1 MEKENDSIVKHSQIP
16 HSRKKNSIAYQ
27 RVSCSQNT
35 LQAFKRGL
43 SMHKTIP
50 VDKLTVGMEVI
61 SLDKSWLETNILF
74 HRFKIRSGDEIR
86 KLKENGIRMVTVNI
100 EDERDQI
107 SQQKGTGKH
116 SDPPLQEE
124 NDIAPEFQT
133 LEIKTPHAI
142 REWNA
147 LQEKTVAVVAK
158 SFDNIRKKL
167 SFDVLPLKEQV
178 AQTLEMTL
186 KNPSNNSFLL
196 TLSEVDDE
204 SYVHSANTMV
214 LTISL
219 AARSGVP
226 REELAKWG
234 LAALLHDI
242 GKSLI
247 PLDVLKKPGKLTP
260 SEWDIMKKHPQLG
273 HSILSKSKDEVI
285 SGLCATVCIEHH
297 ERKNGAGYPYGI
309 DIKELNPVSRSLM
322 VLDIYEALTAGRIYA
337 SPLSP
342 AKTLAYILETEIH
355 RLDPKAIAE
364 LVRMIGVYPVGSLVE
379 LADGRIAMVSE
390 YKNPDTHAGQVNLLV
405 LFSSRSKPV
414 DEPFHITLPLI
425 DRNTVT
431 QTFHPRELGIS
442 SSEVFRYIETPG
454 PEFPE
459 EPQAEEKVR
468 DQALPG

>member
-1 MEKENDSIVKHSQIP
+1 
-16 HSRKKNSIAYQ
+16 
-27 RVSCSQNT
+27 
-35 LQAFKRGL
+35 
-43 SMHKTIP
+43 MHKTIH
-50 VDKLTVGMEVI
+50 VDKLTVGMEVV

-74 HRFKIRSGDEIR
+74 HRFKIRSEDEIL
-86 KLKENGIRMVTVNI
+86 KLKENGIRMVTINVEKDQEQTPHRKEKTSDSDRLHQGNNNI
-100 EDERDQI
+100 
-107 SQQKGTGKH
+107 T
-116 SDPPLQEE
+116 
-124 NDIAPEFQT
+124 PEFQT
-133 LEIKTPHAI
+133 LEMQTPHAV
-142 REWNA
+142 RQWSA
-147 LQEKTVAVVAK
+147 LQEKTIAVVTK
-158 SFDNIRKKL
+158 SFENIRQKL

-178 AQTLEMTL
+178 TQTLEMTL
-186 KNPSNNSFLL
+186 KNPNNNSFLL

-226 REELAKWG
+226 REDLAKWG

-242 GKSLI
+242 GKALI

-273 HSILSKSKDEVI
+273 HSILSKSKEEVI
-285 SGLCATVCIEHH
+285 RGLCATVCIEHH

-337 SPLSP
+337 NPLSP
-342 AKTLAYILETEIH
+342 AKTLAYLLETEIH
-355 RLDPKAIAE
+355 RLDPRAIAE

-379 LADGRIAMVSE
+379 LSDGRIAMVSE
-390 YKNPDTHAGQVNLLV
+390 YKDPGTHAGQVNLLV

-414 DEPFHITLPLI
+414 AEPFHITLPLI
-425 DRNTVT
+425 DRSSVT

-442 SSEVFRYIETPG
+442 PLEVFRYIEIPG
-454 PEFPE
+454 PGFPE
-459 EPQAEEKVR
+459 DP
-468 DQALPG
+468 

>member
-1 MEKENDSIVKHSQIP
+1 
-16 HSRKKNSIAYQ
+16 
-27 RVSCSQNT
+27 
-35 LQAFKRGL
+35 
-43 SMHKTIP
+43 MHKTIP
-50 VDKLTVGMEVI
+50 VDKLTLGMKVVA
-61 SLDKSWLETNILF
+61 LDKSWLETNILF
-74 HRFKIRSGDEIR
+74 HRFKIRSQDEIR

-100 EDERDQI
+100 ADDQEQI
-107 SQQKGTGKH
+107 SQKKGN
-116 SDPPLQEE
+116 SNQSEPLLQEE
-124 NDIAPEFQT
+124 YDIAPEFQT
-133 LEIKTPHAI
+133 LEMKAPHAI

-186 KNPSNNSFLL
+186 KSPGNNSFLL

-219 AARSGVP
+219 AAQSGVP

-242 GKSLI
+242 GKGLI

-260 SEWDIMKKHPQLG
+260 SEWDVMKKHPQLG

-285 SGLCATVCIEHH
+285 RGLCATVCIEHH

-355 RLDPKAIAE
+355 RLYPKAIA
-364 LVRMIGVYPVGSLVE
+364 
-379 LADGRIAMVSE
+379 
-390 YKNPDTHAGQVNLLV
+390 
-405 LFSSRSKPV
+405 
-414 DEPFHITLPLI
+414 
-425 DRNTVT
+425 
-431 QTFHPRELGIS
+431 
-442 SSEVFRYIETPG
+442 
-454 PEFPE
+454 
-459 EPQAEEKVR
+459 
-468 DQALPG
+468 